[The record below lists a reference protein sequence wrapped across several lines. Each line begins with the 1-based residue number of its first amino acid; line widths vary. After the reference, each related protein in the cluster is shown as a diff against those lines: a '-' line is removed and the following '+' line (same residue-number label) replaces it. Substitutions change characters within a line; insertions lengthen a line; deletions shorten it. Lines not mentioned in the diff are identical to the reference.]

1 MAKGK
6 KTTKKPN
13 IAQVTNKKQADS
25 KLAFDRQN
33 KNKTKTKIKQ
43 PPLIKIGGNNKKSIV
58 DKKGNKVKTS

>member
-33 KNKTKTKIKQ
+33 KTKTKTKQ

>member
-33 KNKTKTKIKQ
+33 KTKTKQ